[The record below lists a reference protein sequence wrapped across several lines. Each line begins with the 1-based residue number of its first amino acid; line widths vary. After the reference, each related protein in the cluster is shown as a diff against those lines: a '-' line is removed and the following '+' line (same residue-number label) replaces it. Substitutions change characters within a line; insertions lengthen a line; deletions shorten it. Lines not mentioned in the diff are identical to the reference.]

1 MIMNKPVVILAA
13 VCALLAASSW
23 AAFAADKDPG
33 VNARQHRQNERIE
46 QGVRSGQ
53 LTRKE
58 AKSLRSEQRS
68 VRHEERKDKADGKL
82 TATERR
88 GLYGDQKQSS
98 KDIYA
103 AKHNGDVRQR
113 TP

>member
-1 MIMNKPVVILAA
+1 MIMNKPVTLAA

-23 AAFAADKDPG
+23 AAFAAERDPG
-33 VNARQHRQNERIE
+33 VNARKHNQNERIE

-53 LTRKE
+53 LTHKE

-68 VRHEERKDKADGKL
+68 VRHEERKNKADGKL
-82 TATERR
+82 TTTERR
-88 GLYGDQKQSS
+88 GMYGYQNQTS